1 MQLEQINY
9 TRELVQWAGEKN
21 SCMSVPHIL
30 NDNHSL
36 PRWLELINI
45 FHPVVTQLIVKRA
58 LNPISLLSGRNVQ
71 LLKASLS
78 MRVTWRQKFEVTHYL
93 STKRL
98 NRPDSYSLDKNF
110 QPLYQSHISQIGI

>member
-1 MQLEQINY
+1 MECLPLALVESIQLVKLFFKSMQLEQINY
-9 TRELVQWAGEKN
+9 MKELVQWAGEKN

-45 FHPVVTQLIVKRA
+45 FHSIVTQLIVKYA
-58 LNPISLLSGRNVQ
+58 LKPIRLLSGRNVQ

-78 MRVTWRQKFEVTHYL
+78 MQVT
-93 STKRL
+93 
-98 NRPDSYSLDKNF
+98 
-110 QPLYQSHISQIGI
+110 

>member
-9 TRELVQWAGEKN
+9 MKELVQQTGEKN

-36 PRWLELINI
+36 PRCLELINI
-45 FHPVVTQLIVKRA
+45 FHSIVAQLIVKYA
-58 LNPISLLSGRNVQ
+58 LKPIELLSGRNVQ

-78 MRVTWRQKFEVTHYL
+78 MQVT
-93 STKRL
+93 
-98 NRPDSYSLDKNF
+98 
-110 QPLYQSHISQIGI
+110 

>member
-9 TRELVQWAGEKN
+9 MKELVQQAGEKN

-36 PRWLELINI
+36 PRCLELINI
-45 FHPVVTQLIVKRA
+45 FHSIVAQLIVKYA
-58 LNPISLLSGRNVQ
+58 LKPIELLSGRNVQ

-78 MRVTWRQKFEVTHYL
+78 MQVT
-93 STKRL
+93 
-98 NRPDSYSLDKNF
+98 
-110 QPLYQSHISQIGI
+110 

>member
-9 TRELVQWAGEKN
+9 VRELVQWAGEKN

-45 FHPVVTQLIVKRA
+45 FHPIVTQLIVRYA
-58 LNPISLLSGRNVQ
+58 LNPISLPSGRNVQ

-78 MRVTWRQKFEVTHYL
+78 VQATWRQKFQVTHYL
-93 STKRL
+93 CTKRL
-98 NRPDSYSLDKNF
+98 SRPDSYSLHKNF
-110 QPLYQSHISQIGI
+110 QPLD